1 MQCAEKNFSSS
12 CKNKVIVLLTD
23 GVPNADVNGNASA
36 SDTSSANALKVQET
50 TKSTLLRLE
59 TQGINI
65 ISMMTG
71 MSADDGNTDK
81 NGNIYTGSN
90 FEENLKAIERI
101 FGTPTNP
108 TTGKYYLVKSA
119 DVSNIVEN
127 DIFKDVMEKVQNPIN
142 AVKVI
147 DYFPQDILSNFEITI
162 LKPNIGTVS
171 DKIDKETKSIQWEI
185 GTLKGNATATLQ
197 YKLKIKNM
205 SKNSPIYNQEIAT
218 NDKIILNYK
227 DTNEKDYSVTLSS
240 SPKIKLAEI
249 QKPTTTTTQ
258 GATTLSKGKDPTVAN
273 KILPNTGGHIL
284 IISSIVLVMILIAI
298 GIIQNH
304 KYKDVK

>member
-1 MQCAEKNFSSS
+1 MQCAEKDFSSS

-119 DVSNIVEN
+119 DVS
-127 DIFKDVMEKVQNPIN
+127 
-142 AVKVI
+142 
-147 DYFPQDILSNFEITI
+147 IL
-162 LKPNIGTVS
+162 
-171 DKIDKETKSIQWEI
+171 
-185 GTLKGNATATLQ
+185 
-197 YKLKIKNM
+197 
-205 SKNSPIYNQEIAT
+205 
-218 NDKIILNYK
+218 
-227 DTNEKDYSVTLSS
+227 
-240 SPKIKLAEI
+240 
-249 QKPTTTTTQ
+249 
-258 GATTLSKGKDPTVAN
+258 
-273 KILPNTGGHIL
+273 
-284 IISSIVLVMILIAI
+284 
-298 GIIQNH
+298 
-304 KYKDVK
+304 